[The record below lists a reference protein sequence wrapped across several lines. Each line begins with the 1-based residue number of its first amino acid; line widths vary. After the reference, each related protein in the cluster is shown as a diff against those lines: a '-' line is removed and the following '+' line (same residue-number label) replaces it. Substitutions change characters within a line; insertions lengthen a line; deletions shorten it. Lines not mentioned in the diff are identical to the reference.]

1 MEELNRKVAV
11 DVGFLSRFVDHW
23 KKENE
28 WAFRENA
35 SSGKYLNFWTW
46 TWLGFKIWTM
56 DKNDIILNL
65 DFKNVL
71 DFKILKFGQ
80 IWPQTYVHFV
90 CID

>member
-1 MEELNRKVAV
+1 MSEHLEKMHRL
-11 DVGFLSRFVDHW
+11 
-23 KKENE
+23 E
-28 WAFRENA
+28 
-35 SSGKYLNFWTW
+35 YLNIWIWTW
-46 TWLGFKIWTM
+46 PGFKIWTM